1 MKSLLKTSFYLLL
14 LSAISCS
21 EKSETIN
28 EPTSYSLEIL
38 DSLDLTILGNPLI
51 ADVKSDGSKFLFY
64 DFASSDLIVTN
75 AEGEIQS
82 KFSKK
87 EDTPDAYGF
96 MMEVPGFFG
105 SNQIAI
111 VGMKGIFLYDFEGN
125 LIKKMDHPESLG
137 GAGFMAFPGKHTE
150 STEINGNDYLITK
163 SVRSRDSFNGEMK
176 FYNTFKALELIN
188 PESGSFTEMV
198 PFEEGSMFLNG
209 TGYYESDY
217 APAFETKDGKL
228 YISLGAEQKLHVYN
242 LSSEGAS
249 LDTAI
254 SFSIPGFETLV
265 PKDLSEFSE
274 GTVTISGSTP
284 SIRNIHIIDNK
295 ILLHYYPGIDPE
307 KMKEAELLWEQG
319 KQEEAGELYEKLEA
333 ELDQGLLV
341 IDQNSLKLEGIIPLP
356 DNINKTGFT
365 SSNGFLWME
374 KAANEEQEEDFLRI
388 YKVKIQE
395 K

>member
-21 EKSETIN
+21 EKSETII

-38 DSLDLTILGNPLI
+38 DSLDLAILGNPLI

-111 VGMKGIFLYDFEGN
+111 VGMKGIFLYDYEGN

-176 FYNTFKALELIN
+176 FYNSFKALELIN

-365 SSNGFLWME
+365 SANGFLWME

-388 YKVKIQE
+388 YKVKILE

>member
-1 MKSLLKTSFYLLL
+1 
-14 LSAISCS
+14 
-21 EKSETIN
+21 
-28 EPTSYSLEIL
+28 
-38 DSLDLTILGNPLI
+38 
-51 ADVKSDGSKFLFY
+51 
-64 DFASSDLIVTN
+64 
-75 AEGEIQS
+75 
-82 KFSKK
+82 
-87 EDTPDAYGF
+87 
-96 MMEVPGFFG
+96 
-105 SNQIAI
+105 
-111 VGMKGIFLYDFEGN
+111 
-125 LIKKMDHPESLG
+125 
-137 GAGFMAFPGKHTE
+137 
-150 STEINGNDYLITK
+150 
-163 SVRSRDSFNGEMK
+163 
-176 FYNTFKALELIN
+176 
-188 PESGSFTEMV
+188 
-198 PFEEGSMFLNG
+198 MFLNG

-242 LSSEGAS
+242 LSSGGTS

-341 IDQNSLKLEGIIPLP
+341 IDQNSLKLEGIIPFQ
-356 DNINKTGFT
+356 KT
-365 SSNGFLWME
+365 
-374 KAANEEQEEDFLRI
+374 
-388 YKVKIQE
+388 
-395 K
+395 

>member
-105 SNQIAI
+105 SNQIAV
-111 VGMKGIFLYDFEGN
+111 VGMKGIFLYDYEGN

-176 FYNTFKALELIN
+176 FYNTFKALELVD
-188 PESGSFTEMV
+188 PESASFTEMV

-242 LSSEGAS
+242 LSSGGTS

-356 DNINKTGFT
+356 KNLNNTGFT
-365 SSNGFLWME
+365 SANGFLWME
-374 KAANEEQEEDFLRI
+374 KSANEEQEEDFLRI

>member
-38 DSLDLTILGNPLI
+38 DSLDLTLLGNPLI

-105 SNQIAI
+105 SNQIAV
-111 VGMKGIFLYDFEGN
+111 VGMKGIFLYDYEGN

-176 FYNTFKALELIN
+176 FYNTFKALELVD

-242 LSSEGAS
+242 LSSGGAS

-356 DNINKTGFT
+356 KNLNNTGFT
-365 SSNGFLWME
+365 SANGFLWME
-374 KAANEEQEEDFLRI
+374 KSANEEQEEDFLRI

>member
-21 EKSETIN
+21 EKSETII

-38 DSLDLTILGNPLI
+38 DSLDLAILGNPLI

-176 FYNTFKALELIN
+176 FYNTFKALELVD

-242 LSSEGAS
+242 ISSEGAS

-307 KMKEAELLWEQG
+307 KMNEAELLWEQG